1 MVLLVA
7 GFMIATQFFFTLCL
21 IAVIV
26 SLCLVLLFFLCAG
39 PDQKHFVLL
48 IKVIG
53 WILLGAGICGA
64 IAVIVFACFGNKDKW
79 MPEHANNF
87 FGRCSLEQSFIH
99 GNVTSHVHFS
109 HTGWSFGLGVVGAV
123 MCFIASTLFL
133 TEATVQAK
141 KQRQFKESQTR
152 FEMERETKA

>member
-1 MVLLVA
+1 M
-7 GFMIATQFFFTLCL
+7 Q
-21 IAVIV
+21 
-26 SLCLVLLFFLCAG
+26 
-39 PDQKHFVLL
+39 
-48 IKVIG
+48 VIG
-53 WILLGAGICGA
+53 WTLLGAGISGG

-87 FGRCSLEQSFIH
+87 FG
-99 GNVTSHVHFS
+99 
-109 HTGWSFGLGVVGAV
+109 WSFGLGVVGAV
-123 MCFIASTLFL
+123 MCLIASTLFL